1 MWLLWISNITHFSWS
16 PLKMTI
22 ASLKIYEKT
31 EKPGITVIS
40 QQWPF
45 QLNVSLQENQF
56 LRIKKKSNKI
66 SQKVGFPQP
75 QNDIMHVQQIIHSQK
90 PNNLYGLCN
99 SKGHKTFLAENEH
112 GINKS
117 VIL

>member
-1 MWLLWISNITHFSWS
+1 
-16 PLKMTI
+16 MTT

-45 QLNVSLQENQF
+45 QLSVSLQENQF
-56 LRIKKKSNKI
+56 LRIKKKKSNKI
-66 SQKVGFPQP
+66 SQHVGFPQP

>member
-1 MWLLWISNITHFSWS
+1 MISIKNDNSKSQNIWEDRKTRNHSDFSA
-16 PLKMTI
+16 MTFSI
-22 ASLKIYEKT
+22 KCLTSR
-31 EKPGITVIS
+31 KP
-40 QQWPF
+40 
-45 QLNVSLQENQF
+45 VSKNF
-56 LRIKKKSNKI
+56 KKKSNKI
-66 SQKVGFPQP
+66 SQHVGFPQP